1 MKLISYQLID
11 ISVHTFFV
19 IPIIVFGLP
28 NDVFPVGIQFLQRFF
43 VNGT

>member
-1 MKLISYQLID
+1 MKLISYHLID
-11 ISVHTFFV
+11 ISVNTFFAT
-19 IPIIVFGLP
+19 PIIAFGLP